1 MSEQEWAE
9 YQALL
14 EQSSNASQAECIGCW
29 YEAHPDG
36 QFPGDTV
43 SSSLCSTH
51 SDHLPSSIKDPTS
64 V

>member
-14 EQSSNASQAECIGCW
+14 EQSSSGSQTTCIGCW
-29 YEAHPDG
+29 YEQNPDG

-43 SSSLCSTH
+43 SSGLCDDH
-51 SDHLPSSIKDPTS
+51 ADHLPASIKPATA

>member
-14 EQSSNASQAECIGCW
+14 EQSSSASQAECIGCW
-29 YEAHPDG
+29 YEENPG
-36 QFPGDTV
+36 EQFPGGTV

-51 SDHLPSSIKDPTS
+51 SDHLPGSIKDPTS
-64 V
+64 I